1 MPKPKRPT
9 GPSQLESAATAIR
22 VLVSEPRALVSAG
35 LLALLERIPEVALAT
50 GAESQQI
57 LTTIKDLAPHIVLL
71 DVPVTGPAGLA
82 LLKDIVAKFP
92 IVRPIVVTEHAN
104 QELAVQVLRLGAA
117 GVITKNAPSNELE
130 RAIRAVAGG
139 EHYLAPEFSRHTI
152 LKYLDDP
159 HASASVLTERQ
170 QEVLQLIAEGQST
183 KEIARSLN
191 ISVKTVETHRAQLME
206 RLNIHDIAG
215 LVRYALRTG
224 LIRLE

>member
-130 RAIRAVAGG
+130 RAEGYGANGSVIVKESDRVATGARVTYFAKDETYHMTGTPVDVVEIKRPDDCKKSIGAVLYSSG
-139 EHYLAPEFSRHTI
+139 RWT
-152 LKYLDDP
+152 
-159 HASASVLTERQ
+159 R
-170 QEVLQLIAEGQST
+170 ST
-183 KEIARSLN
+183 
-191 ISVKTVETHRAQLME
+191 
-206 RLNIHDIAG
+206 
-215 LVRYALRTG
+215 
-224 LIRLE
+224 